1 MSKLLSVQVN
11 FMCLL
16 VFLMSCAAIV
26 GHSEW
31 FR

>member
-11 FMCLL
+11 IMCLL
-16 VFLMSCAAIV
+16 VFLISWAAIV